1 MASPAVS
8 NLGEIEWTY
17 TLSFRV
23 TCCRNGDEL
32 LIVRSV
38 APHSPSPVRTLTSQ
52 RPQIC
57 CACRT
62 CTWTDQGCSDGM
74 PRISTRCSSRAGQAE
89 KRCYDRPWLRTSL
102 HTIHSSKKILR
113 HDVHWCNLAWIAME
127 AIVISLGGVEDL
139 DQSCYTSRM
148 RLYQSHLSGVY
159 IYPFRAKGFND
170 SVSS

>member
-89 KRCYDRPWLRTSL
+89 KRCYDRRGLGPASTRSTHRRNFTARRSL
-102 HTIHSSKKILR
+102 VQFGVDSDGSHRNFSWRRGRSRPIMLPIP
-113 HDVHWCNLAWIAME
+113 N
-127 AIVISLGGVEDL
+127 AIVPKPSKWSLYISISSE
-139 DQSCYTSRM
+139 
-148 RLYQSHLSGVY
+148 
-159 IYPFRAKGFND
+159 GFQ
-170 SVSS
+170 